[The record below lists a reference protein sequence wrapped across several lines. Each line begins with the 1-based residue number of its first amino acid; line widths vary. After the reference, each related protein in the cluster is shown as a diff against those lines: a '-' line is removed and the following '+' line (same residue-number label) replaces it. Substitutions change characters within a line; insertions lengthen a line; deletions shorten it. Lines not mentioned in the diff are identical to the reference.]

1 MTLDQ
6 LRYFCAVCTYNS
18 VTLAAQILNISQPS
32 VSTAIRNLESEFGV
46 SLFDRQ
52 RKRLVLTSA
61 GQQLWDMGK
70 PLLHNADALTQAM
83 HALSS
88 GNQFLRLGVPPM
100 IGSLVL
106 PPLYSNFV
114 SGQLQLQVVEDGSSS
129 LRRFLRDGQIDMA
142 LLPHT
147 QPFDD
152 TLQAVKLTVLQNVCC
167 VSKQHPLAACSHISL
182 AQLKNEPLVLFKNSF
197 FQTERILNAFQASGI
212 SPNVALYT
220 GQLSTVQNM
229 IAGGSAVGFMFE
241 FLAKRSDC
249 VIGIPLDPPMTTQVS
264 LVWRKDKALS
274 CAMEALVHLVETQT
288 IDT

>member
-6 LRYFCAVCTYNS
+6 LRYFCTVCTHNS
-18 VTLAAQILNISQPS
+18 VTRAAQVLNVSQPS
-32 VSTAIRNLESEFGV
+32 VSAAIRNLESEFGI

-52 RKRLVLTSA
+52 RKRLVLTTA

-70 PLLHNADALTQAM
+70 PLLQNADALSEAM
-83 HALSS
+83 HALGS
-88 GNQFLRLGVPPM
+88 GNQLLRLGVPPM

-106 PPLYSNFV
+106 PSLYSNFV
-114 SGQLQLQVVEDGSSS
+114 SGQLQVVEDGSSS
-129 LRRFLRDGQIDMA
+129 LRRLLSDGQIDMA

-152 TLQAVKLTVLQNVCC
+152 TLQDVKLTVLQNVCC
-167 VSKQHPLAACSHISL
+167 VSKQHSLANYSHISL

-197 FQTERILNAFQASGI
+197 FQTERILNAFQALDI

-241 FLAKRSDC
+241 FLAKRSDG
-249 VIGIPLDPPMTTQVS
+249 VVGIPLDPPMTTQVS
-264 LVWRKDKALS
+264 LVWRKDKPLS
-274 CAMEALVHLVETQT
+274 CAMEALVHL